1 MVIRKRYIFL
11 SFVLI
16 AYLAGIGWFCQNYSA
31 SRWIPKTSF
40 DLMAPKIEAKNTPPK
55 QNVYAPKTDA
65 PDFYVRYDKQPLTPP
80 TLARSWQ
87 TETAGAFL
95 YGRKTADSAL
105 PKVAVVLY
113 QTGLDEALFERAL
126 EVLPPNVTL
135 SFSPYAQ
142 DAADKIIQARQM
154 GFEAMLDIPQ
164 TTDVVGDINFSNAL
178 TEAELCQLFE
188 AYYLDLMVPFVG
200 VSDLRG
206 GEPSASF
213 EAFKNAQIKAKG
225 LIYLTLQA
233 QLSQDKITTA
243 ALNDFWCQ
251 MTAQASPTQQVVIL
265 LPFSLNVVSFVVDKM
280 TKEDN
285 ETLAFIPASQLKGQT
300 Q

>member
-1 MVIRKRYIFL
+1 MRKKYIFL

-31 SRWIPKTSF
+31 ARWIPKTSF
-40 DLMAPKIEAKNTPPK
+40 DLIAPKSEVENAATL
-55 QNVYAPKTDA
+55 QNVYPPKA
-65 PDFYVRYDKQPLTPP
+65 EESDFYVRYDKQPLTPQ

-87 TETAGAFL
+87 TETAAAFL
-95 YGRKTADSAL
+95 YGRKTATSAL

-113 QTGLDEALFERAL
+113 QTGLDEALFEHAL

-164 TTDVVGDINFSNAL
+164 TTDVVGDINFSNTL
-178 TEAELCQLFE
+178 TEAELSQLFE

-200 VSDLRG
+200 LSDLRKA
-206 GEPSASF
+206 EPSATF
-213 EAFKNAQIKAKG
+213 EAFKNAHIKAKG

-233 QLSQDKITTA
+233 QLSQDKITADT
-243 ALNDFWCQ
+243 LNDFWCK
-251 MTAQASPTQQVVIL
+251 MTAQASPKQQVVIL
-265 LPFSLNVVSFVVDKM
+265 LPFSSNVVSFVVDKM

-285 ETLAFIPASQLKGQT
+285 ETLAFIPASQLKGQS

>member
-1 MVIRKRYIFL
+1 MRKKYIFL

-16 AYLAGIGWFCQNYSA
+16 AYLVGIGWFCQNYSA
-31 SRWIPKTSF
+31 ARWIPKTSF
-40 DLMAPKIEAKNTPPK
+40 DLIAPKSEVENAATL
-55 QNVYAPKTDA
+55 QNVYPPKA
-65 PDFYVRYDKQPLTPP
+65 EESDFYVRYDKQPLTPQ

-87 TETAGAFL
+87 TETAAAFL
-95 YGRKTADSAL
+95 YGRKTATSAL

-113 QTGLDEALFERAL
+113 QTGLDEALFEHAL

-164 TTDVVGDINFSNAL
+164 TTDVVGDINFSNTL
-178 TEAELCQLFE
+178 TEAELSQLFE

-200 VSDLRG
+200 LSDLRKA
-206 GEPSASF
+206 EPSATF
-213 EAFKNAQIKAKG
+213 EAFKNAHIKAKG

-233 QLSQDKITTA
+233 QLSQDKITADT
-243 ALNDFWCQ
+243 LNDFWCK
-251 MTAQASPTQQVVIL
+251 MTAQASPKQQVVIL
-265 LPFSLNVVSFVVDKM
+265 LPFSSNVLSFVVDKM

-285 ETLAFIPASQLKGQT
+285 ETLAFIPASQLKGQS

>member
-1 MVIRKRYIFL
+1 MRKKYIFL

-31 SRWIPKTSF
+31 ARWIPKTSF
-40 DLMAPKIEAKNTPPK
+40 DLIAPKSEIENAATL
-55 QNVYAPKTDA
+55 QNVYPPKA
-65 PDFYVRYDKQPLTPP
+65 EESDFYVRYDKQPLTPQ

-87 TETAGAFL
+87 TETAAAFL
-95 YGRKTADSAL
+95 YGRKTATSAL
-105 PKVAVVLY
+105 PNVAVVLY
-113 QTGLDEALFERAL
+113 QTGLDEALFEHAL
-126 EVLPPNVTL
+126 EVFPPNVTL

-164 TTDVVGDINFSNAL
+164 TTDVVGDINFSNTL
-178 TEAELCQLFE
+178 TEVELSQLFE

-200 VSDLRG
+200 LSDLRKA
-206 GEPSASF
+206 EPSATF
-213 EAFKNAQIKAKG
+213 EAFKNAHIKAKG
-225 LIYLTLQA
+225 LIYLTPQA
-233 QLSQDKITTA
+233 QLSQDKITADT
-243 ALNDFWCQ
+243 LNDFWCK
-251 MTAQASPTQQVVIL
+251 MTAQASPKQQVVIL
-265 LPFSLNVVSFVVDKM
+265 LPFSSNVVSFVVDKM

-285 ETLAFIPASQLKGQT
+285 ETLAFIPASQLKGQS

>member
-1 MVIRKRYIFL
+1 MRKKYIFL

-31 SRWIPKTSF
+31 ARWIPKTSF
-40 DLMAPKIEAKNTPPK
+40 DLIAPKSEVENAATL
-55 QNVYAPKTDA
+55 QNVYPPKA
-65 PDFYVRYDKQPLTPP
+65 EESDFYVRYDKQPLTPQ

-87 TETAGAFL
+87 TETAAAFL
-95 YGRKTADSAL
+95 YGRKTATSAL
-105 PKVAVVLY
+105 PNVAVVLY
-113 QTGLDEALFERAL
+113 QTGLDEALFEHAL

-164 TTDVVGDINFSNAL
+164 TTDVVGDINFSNTL
-178 TEAELCQLFE
+178 TEVELSQLFE

-200 VSDLRG
+200 LSDLRKA
-206 GEPSASF
+206 EPSATF
-213 EAFKNAQIKAKG
+213 EAFKNAHIKAKG

-233 QLSQDKITTA
+233 QLSQDKITADT
-243 ALNDFWCQ
+243 LNDFWCK
-251 MTAQASPTQQVVIL
+251 MTVQASPKQQVVIL
-265 LPFSLNVVSFVVDKM
+265 LPFSSNVVSFVVDKM

-285 ETLAFIPASQLKGQT
+285 ETLAFIPASQLKGQS

>member
-1 MVIRKRYIFL
+1 MRKKYIFL

-31 SRWIPKTSF
+31 ARWIPKTSF
-40 DLMAPKIEAKNTPPK
+40 DLIAPKSEVENAATL
-55 QNVYAPKTDA
+55 QNVYPPKA
-65 PDFYVRYDKQPLTPP
+65 EESDFYVRYDKQPLTPQ

-87 TETAGAFL
+87 TETAAAFL
-95 YGRKTADSAL
+95 YGRKTATSAL
-105 PKVAVVLY
+105 PNVAVVLY
-113 QTGLDEALFERAL
+113 QTGLDEALFEHAL

-164 TTDVVGDINFSNAL
+164 TTDVVGDINFSNTL
-178 TEAELCQLFE
+178 TEVELSQLFE

-200 VSDLRG
+200 LSDLRKA
-206 GEPSASF
+206 EPSATF
-213 EAFKNAQIKAKG
+213 EAFKNAHIKAKG

-233 QLSQDKITTA
+233 QLSQDKITA
-243 ALNDFWCQ
+243 DMLNDFWCK
-251 MTAQASPTQQVVIL
+251 MTAQASPKQQVVIL
-265 LPFSLNVVSFVVDKM
+265 LPFSSNVVSFVVDKM
-280 TKEDN
+280 IKEDN
-285 ETLAFIPASQLKGQT
+285 ETLAFIPASQLKGQS

>member
-1 MVIRKRYIFL
+1 MRKKYIFL

-31 SRWIPKTSF
+31 ARWIPKTSF
-40 DLMAPKIEAKNTPPK
+40 DLIAPKSEVENAATL
-55 QNVYAPKTDA
+55 QNVYPPKA
-65 PDFYVRYDKQPLTPP
+65 EESDFYVRYDKQPLTPQ

-87 TETAGAFL
+87 TETAAAFL
-95 YGRKTADSAL
+95 YGRKTATSAL
-105 PKVAVVLY
+105 PNVAVVLY
-113 QTGLDEALFERAL
+113 QTGLDEALFEHAL

-164 TTDVVGDINFSNAL
+164 TTDVVGDINFSNTL
-178 TEAELCQLFE
+178 TEVELSQLFE

-200 VSDLRG
+200 LSDLRKA
-206 GEPSASF
+206 EPSATF
-213 EAFKNAQIKAKG
+213 EAFKNAHIKAKG
-225 LIYLTLQA
+225 LIYLTPQA
-233 QLSQDKITTA
+233 QLSQDKITADT
-243 ALNDFWCQ
+243 LNDFWCK
-251 MTAQASPTQQVVIL
+251 MTAQASPKQQVVIL
-265 LPFSLNVVSFVVDKM
+265 LPFSSNVVSFVVDKM

-285 ETLAFIPASQLKGQT
+285 ETLAFIPASQLKGQS

>member
-1 MVIRKRYIFL
+1 MRKKYIFL

-31 SRWIPKTSF
+31 ARWIPKTSF
-40 DLMAPKIEAKNTPPK
+40 DLIAPKSEVENAATL
-55 QNVYAPKTDA
+55 QNVYPPKA
-65 PDFYVRYDKQPLTPP
+65 EESDFYVRYDKQPLTPQ

-87 TETAGAFL
+87 TETAAAFL
-95 YGRKTADSAL
+95 YGRKTATSAL

-113 QTGLDEALFERAL
+113 QTGLDEDLFEHAL

-164 TTDVVGDINFSNAL
+164 TTDVVGDINFSNTL
-178 TEAELCQLFE
+178 TEVELSQLFE

-200 VSDLRG
+200 LSDLRKA
-206 GEPSASF
+206 EPSATF
-213 EAFKNAQIKAKG
+213 EAFKNAHIKAKG

-233 QLSQDKITTA
+233 QLSQDKITADT
-243 ALNDFWCQ
+243 LNDFWCK
-251 MTAQASPTQQVVIL
+251 MTAQASPKQQVVIL
-265 LPFSLNVVSFVVDKM
+265 LPFSSNVVSFVVDKM

-285 ETLAFIPASQLKGQT
+285 ETLAFIPASQLKGQS

>member
-1 MVIRKRYIFL
+1 MRKKYIFL

-31 SRWIPKTSF
+31 ARWIPKTSF
-40 DLMAPKIEAKNTPPK
+40 DLIAPKSEVENAATL
-55 QNVYAPKTDA
+55 QNVYPPKA
-65 PDFYVRYDKQPLTPP
+65 EESDFYVRYDKQPLTPQ

-87 TETAGAFL
+87 TETAAAFL
-95 YGRKTADSAL
+95 YGRKTTTSAL

-113 QTGLDEALFERAL
+113 QTGLDEDLFEHAL

-142 DAADKIIQARQM
+142 DAADKIIQTRQM

-164 TTDVVGDINFSNAL
+164 TTDVVGDINFSNTL
-178 TEAELCQLFE
+178 TEVELSQLFE

-200 VSDLRG
+200 LSDLRKA
-206 GEPSASF
+206 EPSATF
-213 EAFKNAQIKAKG
+213 EAFKNAHIKAKG
-225 LIYLTLQA
+225 LIYLTPQA
-233 QLSQDKITTA
+233 QLSQDKITADT
-243 ALNDFWCQ
+243 LNDFWCK
-251 MTAQASPTQQVVIL
+251 MTAQASPKQQVVIL
-265 LPFSLNVVSFVVDKM
+265 LPFSSNVVSFVVDKM

-285 ETLAFIPASQLKGQT
+285 ETLAFIPASQLKGQS

>member
-1 MVIRKRYIFL
+1 MRKKYIFL

-31 SRWIPKTSF
+31 ARWIPKTSF
-40 DLMAPKIEAKNTPPK
+40 DLIAPKSEVENAATL
-55 QNVYAPKTDA
+55 QNVYPPKA
-65 PDFYVRYDKQPLTPP
+65 EESDFYVRYDKQPLTPQ

-87 TETAGAFL
+87 TETAAAFL
-95 YGRKTADSAL
+95 YGRKTATSAL
-105 PKVAVVLY
+105 PNVAVVLY
-113 QTGLDEALFERAL
+113 QTGLDEALFEHAL

-164 TTDVVGDINFSNAL
+164 TTDVVGDINFSNTL
-178 TEAELCQLFE
+178 TEVELSQLFE

-200 VSDLRG
+200 LSDLRKA
-206 GEPSASF
+206 EPSATF
-213 EAFKNAQIKAKG
+213 EAFKNAHIKTKG

-233 QLSQDKITTA
+233 QLSQDKITADT
-243 ALNDFWCQ
+243 LNDFWCK
-251 MTAQASPTQQVVIL
+251 MTAQASPKQQVVIL
-265 LPFSLNVVSFVVDKM
+265 LPFSSNVVSFVVDKM

-285 ETLAFIPASQLKGQT
+285 ETLAFIPASQLKGQS

>member
-1 MVIRKRYIFL
+1 MRKKYIFL

-31 SRWIPKTSF
+31 ARWIPKTSF
-40 DLMAPKIEAKNTPPK
+40 DLIAPKSEVENAATL
-55 QNVYAPKTDA
+55 QNVYPPKA
-65 PDFYVRYDKQPLTPP
+65 EESDFYVRYDKQPLTPQ

-87 TETAGAFL
+87 TETAAAFL
-95 YGRKTADSAL
+95 YGRKTATSAL

-113 QTGLDEALFERAL
+113 QTGLDEALFEHAL

-135 SFSPYAQ
+135 SFSPYVQ

-164 TTDVVGDINFSNAL
+164 TTDVVGDINFSNTL
-178 TEAELCQLFE
+178 TEAELSQLFE

-200 VSDLRG
+200 LSDLRKA
-206 GEPSASF
+206 EPSATF
-213 EAFKNAQIKAKG
+213 EAFKNAHIKAKG

-233 QLSQDKITTA
+233 QLSQDKITADT
-243 ALNDFWCQ
+243 LNDFWCK
-251 MTAQASPTQQVVIL
+251 MTAQASPKQQVVIL
-265 LPFSLNVVSFVVDKM
+265 LPFSSNVVSFVVDKM

-285 ETLAFIPASQLKGQT
+285 ETLAFIPASQLKGQS

>member
-1 MVIRKRYIFL
+1 MRKKYIFL

-16 AYLAGIGWFCQNYSA
+16 AYLAGIGWLCQNYSA
-31 SRWIPKTSF
+31 ARWIPKTSF
-40 DLMAPKIEAKNTPPK
+40 DLIAPKSEVENAATL
-55 QNVYAPKTDA
+55 QNVYPPKA
-65 PDFYVRYDKQPLTPP
+65 EESDFYVRYDKQPLTPQ

-87 TETAGAFL
+87 TETAAAFL
-95 YGRKTADSAL
+95 YGRKTATNAL

-113 QTGLDEALFERAL
+113 QTGLDEALFEHAL

-164 TTDVVGDINFSNAL
+164 TTDVVGDINFLNTL
-178 TEAELCQLFE
+178 TEAELSQLFE

-200 VSDLRG
+200 LSDLRKA
-206 GEPSASF
+206 EPSATF
-213 EAFKNAQIKAKG
+213 EAFKNAHIKAKG
-225 LIYLTLQA
+225 LIYLTPQA
-233 QLSQDKITTA
+233 QLSQDKITTD
-243 ALNDFWCQ
+243 ALNDFWCK
-251 MTAQASPTQQVVIL
+251 MTAQASTKQQVVIL
-265 LPFSLNVVSFVVDKM
+265 LPFSSNVVSFVVDKM

-285 ETLAFIPASQLKGQT
+285 ETLAFIPASQLKGQS